1 MSLPTRTNNDQIINE
16 EKVRLLY
23 SATTSA
29 VAISIGVAT
38 MLVAILWNVIPT
50 QTLLYWLNLQ

>member
-1 MSLPTRTNNDQIINE
+1 MSLPTRTDNDQIINE

-38 MLVAILWNVIPT
+38 MLVAILWNVIPI

>member
-1 MSLPTRTNNDQIINE
+1 MSLPTRTDNDQIINE